1 MQWISCLSVFLVGAI
16 LTGYVCKLAWRYGF
30 VDEPGERRS
39 HMMVTPRGGGI
50 SVVLV
55 FWAWMVTSI
64 FFSNLSPN
72 IWLPLLPSLVIASMG
87 FWDDVASLSASF
99 RLVVQFV
106 CAAISL
112 QLMGGIQIEFAAFGY
127 VIPPF
132 LMHTI
137 ALIFLVWCINLYNF
151 MDGVNGLAG
160 IEALSI
166 CIFMSVL
173 TSIEQAYQWSS
184 MWAIL
189 ACSVA
194 GFLWWN
200 FPKARI
206 FLGDVGSHFLG
217 FMFGLLLIES
227 AHVKPRWFWC
237 GMILLGYFVVDATM
251 TLLVR
256 IWYRQ
261 PIFKAHHTHAFQI
274 FWRTFNQSH
283 TAVTLSV
290 LGINVLWLMPW
301 AIVVTLGLIPGFAG
315 MLLAYFPLVMMMLFV
330 KAGRPLE

>member
-1 MQWISCLSVFLVGAI
+1 MQWISCLSVFLIGAV
-16 LTGYVCKLAWRYGF
+16 LTGYVCKLAWRFGF
-30 VDEPGERRS
+30 VDEPGDRRS
-39 HMMVTPRGGGI
+39 HMTVTPRGGGL

-55 FWAWMVTSI
+55 FWSWMVTSI
-64 FFSNLSPN
+64 ILSNLSQN
-72 IWLPLLPSLVIASMG
+72 IWLPLLPSLIIALMG
-87 FWDDVASLSASF
+87 FWDDVAPLSASF
-99 RLVVQFV
+99 RLIVQFF
-106 CAAISL
+106 CAAISIK
-112 QLMGGIQIEFAAFGY
+112 LMGGIQIEFAAFGY
-127 VIPPF
+127 VVPS
-132 LMHTI
+132 LMMHTI

-160 IEALSI
+160 VEAVSI
-166 CIFMSVL
+166 CLFMSVL
-173 TSIEQAYQWSS
+173 TSIEHAYQWSS

-200 FPKARI
+200 FPKAKI

-227 AHVKPRWFWC
+227 AMIKPRWFWC

-256 IWYRQ
+256 MWYRQ
-261 PIFKAHHTHAFQI
+261 PIFQAHHTHAFQI
-274 FWRTFNQSH
+274 FWRTFNKSH

-290 LGINVLWLMPW
+290 LGINVFWLMPW
-301 AIVVTLGLIPGFAG
+301 AIVVTLGWIPGFAG
-315 MLLAYFPLVMMMLFV
+315 MLLAYLPLVIMTLFV